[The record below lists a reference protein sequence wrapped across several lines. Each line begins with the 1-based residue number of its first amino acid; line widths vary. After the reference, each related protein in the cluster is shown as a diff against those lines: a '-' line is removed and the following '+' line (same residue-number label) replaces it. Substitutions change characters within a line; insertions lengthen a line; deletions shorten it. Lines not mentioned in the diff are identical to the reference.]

1 MGTRVVT
8 NGNPRE
14 ADVEWGLAVKVAAWG
29 LATVSSIGVVI
40 LAAGILR
47 VFEMSSKLDV
57 VEARQLMV
65 LEEIKTIR
73 SAMAAE
79 DYVTHDEMSSWLR
92 SDARQAAIN
101 AMVGDGDIRTAI
113 QREIDRLAQ
122 EKRQ

>member
-14 ADVEWGLAVKVAAWG
+14 ADVEWGLAVKVAAWA

-47 VFEMSSKLDV
+47 VFEMSTKLDV

-79 DYVTHDEMSSWLR
+79 DFVMHEEMSRWLGSVER
-92 SDARQAAIN
+92 RDAIKS
-101 AMVGDGDIRTAI
+101 MVGEGDIHNAI
-113 QREIDRLAQ
+113 TKEIERLSKK
-122 EKRQ
+122 EK

>member
-14 ADVEWGLAVKVAAWG
+14 ADVEWGLAVKVAAWA

-47 VFEMSSKLDV
+47 VFEMSTKLDV

-79 DYVTHDEMSSWLR
+79 DFVMHEEMSRWLGSVER
-92 SDARQAAIN
+92 RDAIHS
-101 AMVGDGDIRTAI
+101 MVGEGDMHNAI
-113 QREIDRLAQ
+113 TKEIERLARK
-122 EKRQ
+122 EN